1 MLNDSHG
8 DYLSSTWQNN
18 ANYVTHKECKTS
30 RMRFIRFTK
39 KNVYI
44 IAKSCRIA
52 EIC

>member
-18 ANYVTHKECKTS
+18 ANYVTHKETS
-30 RMRFIRFTK
+30 QMRFIRFIK